1 MDRIQDFPGGQ
12 AAKTPHVQ
20 CRGVCSISGQGSRS
34 HMLQL
39 KISHA
44 ATKSQHS
51 QINKELQE
59 DLEIMYFF
67 KKWTEFYPDLTD
79 HDRSNILLN

>member
-20 CRGVCSISGQGSRS
+20 CRGCVRS
-34 HMLQL
+34 LGREVDPY
-39 KISHA
+39 A
-44 ATKSQHS
+44 ATKDLTYASKSQHS

-59 DLEIMYFF
+59 DLEIMYFL
-67 KKWTEFYPDLTD
+67 KNGQN
-79 HDRSNILLN
+79 SI